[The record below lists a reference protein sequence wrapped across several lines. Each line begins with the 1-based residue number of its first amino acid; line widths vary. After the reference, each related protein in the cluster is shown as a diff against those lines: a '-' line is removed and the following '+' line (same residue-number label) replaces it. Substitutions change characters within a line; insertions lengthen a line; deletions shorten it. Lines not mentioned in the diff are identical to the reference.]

1 MGWFFDKPDL
11 IKSKI
16 LVRQTRE
23 ALSRAVRHLTGHS
36 FLRKHNRLIGETEHE
51 ECRLCLEDEES
62 SWHILAE
69 CPALTR
75 QRIRHL
81 KLDTLAAVTKWNARQ
96 MIAMLK
102 IQEVI
107 DLEQIGEDIE

>member
-1 MGWFFDKPDL
+1 MSG
-11 IKSKI
+11 
-16 LVRQTRE
+16 
-23 ALSRAVRHLTGHS
+23 AVRHLTGHS
-36 FLRKHNRLIGETEHE
+36 FLRKHNKLIGETEHE

-75 QRIRHL
+75 QRMRYL
-81 KLDTLAAVTKWNARQ
+81 KLGTLAAVSKWNARHI
-96 MIAMLK
+96 IAMLK
-102 IQEVI
+102 IQEVT

>member
-1 MGWFFDKPDL
+1 M
-11 IKSKI
+11 
-16 LVRQTRE
+16 
-23 ALSRAVRHLTGHS
+23 
-36 FLRKHNRLIGETEHE
+36 
-51 ECRLCLEDEES
+51 EDEES
-62 SWHILAE
+62 FWHIIAE

-102 IQEVI
+102 TQEVI
-107 DLEQIGEDIE
+107 DLEQTGEDIE